1 MVKFKTVAVG
11 GTFDQLHRG
20 HKALLK
26 KAFETGEKVLI
37 GLCTDEFVEKMKK
50 PHAVAPY
57 DQRLEDLR
65 IFLLINGWLD
75 RAEIVPLNNAY
86 GVLLSKAPV
95 EGLIVSRETQPMGTQ
110 INRRRKERSLPPLKI
125 AAINMI
131 PSENKAPIST
141 TRIRQGEIDRD
152 GHILM
157 KKGNT

>member
-20 HKALLK
+20 HKTLLK

-37 GLCTDEFVEKMKK
+37 GLCTDEFVKKMKK

-75 RAEIVPLNNAY
+75 MAEIVPLNDAY

-95 EGLIVSRETQPMGTQ
+95 EALIVSRETRPMATQ
-110 INRRRKERSLPPLKI
+110 INMKRKEKSLPQLKI
-125 AAINMI
+125 ASINMV
-131 PSENKAPIST
+131 PSENQAPIST
-141 TRIRQGEIDRD
+141 TRIRHGEIDRD
-152 GHILM
+152 GHILN